1 MNQNVPL
8 QRLKEFYREL
18 ESATDITSSFD
29 FTDRDATK
37 RLAEVE
43 TAIQTLMPVC
53 VIPMQAKQPGE
64 PFPKYEEV
72 QREAVRG
79 FGAPEGF
86 FERVDEALARADT
99 HPISA
104 ITQLILRLIQSQGA
118 TKEQVDRARC
128 AFRKFDAI
136 QSLLAPLADRWR

>member
-1 MNQNVPL
+1 MNQSVPL
-8 QRLKEFYREL
+8 QRLKEVYREL
-18 ESATDITSSFD
+18 EAATDVTSSFD
-29 FTDRDATK
+29 FTDLDAIK

-53 VIPMQAKQPGE
+53 VIPAQLKLPGE

-72 QREAVRG
+72 QREAVRA
-79 FGAPEGF
+79 FGAPQGF
-86 FERVDEALARADT
+86 FERMDDALARAES

-104 ITQLILRLIQSQGA
+104 TTQLILRLTQSQGA
-118 TKEQVDRARC
+118 TPEQIDRVRQ

-136 QSLLAPLADRWR
+136 QPLLSLLADRWA

>member
-43 TAIQTLMPVC
+43 TAIQTFNAGL
-53 VIPMQAKQPGE
+53 
-64 PFPKYEEV
+64 
-72 QREAVRG
+72 RNT
-79 FGAPEGF
+79 GAGKT
-86 FERVDEALARADT
+86 ARRA
-99 HPISA
+99 ISK
-104 ITQLILRLIQSQGA
+104 I
-118 TKEQVDRARC
+118 
-128 AFRKFDAI
+128 
-136 QSLLAPLADRWR
+136 